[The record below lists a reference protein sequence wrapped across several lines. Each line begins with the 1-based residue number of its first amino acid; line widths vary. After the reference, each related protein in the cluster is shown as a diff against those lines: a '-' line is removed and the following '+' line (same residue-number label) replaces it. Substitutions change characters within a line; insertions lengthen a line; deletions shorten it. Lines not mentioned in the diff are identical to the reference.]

1 MKHLKIFDTSADL
14 QTYMDGPD
22 YLEPF
27 VGTDTQ
33 KSVVK
38 YNRVAQNVIRI
49 FTQRGGVTLA
59 KYLDDQMSNMEEF
72 ELKEGWN
79 NLDMT
84 NDFKYGFG
92 NVNGEELNE
101 LTKVEFSRYQGTNL
115 IQYMFYNTGIKAIV
129 LPDTIEEIGY
139 NCFNQNYM
147 LKKVI
152 LSKNLK
158 RISAQEFF
166 ECRNLSDINLYEG
179 IVEIGQSA
187 FRNTHIEKIIIPST
201 VKIIENYFY
210 SFYSEEEDKNGSV
223 RFQSLTPPEFS
234 IHIFDNIDRIEV
246 PNEAVETYK
255 NINIPGWKEKF
266 GDKIV
271 GY

>member
-1 MKHLKIFDTSADL
+1 MKHLKIFGTSDEL
-14 QTYMDGPD
+14 QTYVNGSD

-84 NDFKYGFG
+84 NDFNYGFG
-92 NVNGEELNE
+92 NVNGEELND
-101 LTKVEFSRYQGTNL
+101 LTKVDFSRYQGTNL

-129 LPDTIEEIGY
+129 LPDTIEEIGVGTFGSCRKL
-139 NCFNQNYM
+139 NSLHFGTNI
-147 LKKVI
+147 KK
-152 LSKNLK
+152 
-158 RISAQEFF
+158 
-166 ECRNLSDINLYEG
+166 
-179 IVEIGQSA
+179 IGQM
-187 FRNTHIEKIIIPST
+187 
-201 VKIIENYFY
+201 
-210 SFYSEEEDKNGSV
+210 SF
-223 RFQSLTPPEFS
+223 
-234 IHIFDNIDRIEV
+234 
-246 PNEAVETYK
+246 
-255 NINIPGWKEKF
+255 
-266 GDKIV
+266 
-271 GY
+271 